1 MNIISKN
8 GIGNWRLISNEL
20 NNKFK
25 MPLKNGKQCR
35 ERYYIHLNPEI
46 KKKFM
51 EWKRRKFSFTKTFE
65 LGNKWSQIS
74 KFFPGR
80 TDNSIKNYF
89 YSKLRK
95 FIRKILKQILKEKI
109 FDNSNINFNLY
120 NVDKIYFLL
129 KKYNITYDN
138 INMENIVHLIFKNG
152 KKNANFRFYSNLP
165 IKVLKKQKQKT
176 YIWKRKQI

>member
-25 MPLKNGKQCR
+25 LPLRNGKQCR
-35 ERYYIHLNPEI
+35 ERYYNYLNPEI
-46 KKKFM
+46 KKNLWNEKEENFLLQ
-51 EWKRRKFSFTKTFE
+51 KQFE
-65 LGNKWSQIS
+65 LGNKWNQIS

-80 TDNSIKNYF
+80 TDNSIKNHF

-109 FDNSNINFNLY
+109 FDYSNINFNLY
-120 NVDKIYFLL
+120 NIDKIYFLL

-176 YIWKRKQI
+176 YI